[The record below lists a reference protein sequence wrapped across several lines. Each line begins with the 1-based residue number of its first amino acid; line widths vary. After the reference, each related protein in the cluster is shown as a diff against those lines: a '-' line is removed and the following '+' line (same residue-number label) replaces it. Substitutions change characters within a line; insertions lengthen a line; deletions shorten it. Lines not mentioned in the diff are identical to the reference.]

1 MKRLFQLLTLLVLS
15 VVLALPVMADVA
27 PDPIS
32 GGGSSVLFLV
42 LAIVVVAAVV
52 LFVVIK
58 KRK

>member
-1 MKRLFQLLTLLVLS
+1 MKRLSQLLTLLVLS
-15 VVLALPVMADVA
+15 VVLALPVMADVV